1 MAEYGYGRWRH
12 VRDPAVPSAGRLPG
26 EFGTGNSAPEE
37 CTTEGGLV
45 TQVGE
50 GHETAADEA
59 GPVLTFGAPT
69 AGEVLAE
76 RYQLEEHVNN
86 DSAGRQVWRGID
98 VILRRPVAMVLRHP
112 GGDSAVEMLQAAVAA
127 SRVIHPNLA
136 GVYDAIDE
144 QDRAYV
150 VREWVDGESLRDLV
164 AAEGPLDPARAIAIA
179 HSVADAL
186 TAVHATGMI
195 HGNVHPGSTL
205 IADDGRVVLAD
216 ARADA
221 ADSTESDI
229 RAVGGILYFALTGH
243 WPHTEVGDS
252 ALPDANRDSA
262 GNPAAPRQIRAGIPA
277 YLDDLTMDLLDRRVA
292 APASDALTAELG
304 RLDAA
309 ADDEEYEDVGP
320 LRFVQ
325 SGSSSSSEPI
335 RSAPKIMVGVG
346 ALIVIAIIGL
356 VFGIR
361 AINKTSNSTDAGNI
375 PVTQPTNAG
384 DSTVQQPAPVP
395 QKIKITPDMVRMVD
409 PPRGERLDGDQA
421 KYTIDGNPATVWET
435 SKYNTAP
442 FGGLKPGMGVLINLG
457 EKRSLSE
464 VQVTTSAPGA
474 TIDVRT
480 GSSDPGDSS
489 NGDEK
494 IAKDFKSLSDE
505 KPEKSSGTKWY
516 FSGFD
521 PNQKY
526 QYVLVFLTELPRA
539 EDGDRFQISVS
550 EIELSGY

>member
-1 MAEYGYGRWRH
+1 MH
-12 VRDPAVPSAGRLPG
+12 SCAGERL
-26 EFGTGNSAPEE
+26 SAPEE

-50 GHETAADEA
+50 GHETTADEG

-112 GGDSAVEMLQAAVAA
+112 GGDSATEMLQAAVAA

-144 QDRAYV
+144 QQRAYV

-216 ARADA
+216 ARAHE
-221 ADSTESDI
+221 ADSTESDV
-229 RAVGGILYFALTGH
+229 RAVGGLLYFALTGH
-243 WPHTEVGDS
+243 WPHNEVGGS
-252 ALPDANRDSA
+252 ALPDANRDST
-262 GNPAAPRQIRAGIPA
+262 GSPAAPRQIRAGVPA

-292 APASDALTAELG
+292 APVSDALTAELG

-309 ADDEEYEDVGP
+309 AEDEEFEDVGP

-325 SGSSSSSEPI
+325 GGSSSSGEQM
-335 RSAPKIMVGVG
+335 RSAPKILVGVG

-356 VFGIR
+356 IFGIR
-361 AINKTSNSTDAGNI
+361 AINNTSNSNDTAGSDKPAVVPTD
-375 PVTQPTNAG
+375 
-384 DSTVQQPAPVP
+384 DSGGETGPLPKP
-395 QKIKITPDMVRMVD
+395 SPLKITGNMVRLVD
-409 PPRGERLDGDQA
+409 PPPGDRGDADEARLTVDGDPNSGWSTQTFYNRA
-421 KYTIDGNPATVWET
+421 NFGNTKE
-435 SKYNTAP
+435 
-442 FGGLKPGMGVLINLG
+442 GMGILINLG
-457 EKRSLSE
+457 EPRSLSE
-464 VQVTTSAPGA
+464 VRVATSAPGV
-474 TIDVRT
+474 TMDVRT
-480 GSSDPGDSS
+480 GTEDPGNNSA
-489 NGDEK
+489 GDK
-494 IAKDFKSLSDE
+494 KLLQQFKSLSDE
-505 KPEKSSGTKWY
+505 KPEKSGGTKWIY
-516 FSGFD
+516 TGFD

-526 QYVLVFLTELPRA
+526 QYVLVFLTELPPS
-539 EDGDRFQISVS
+539 EEGDGYKVSVN
-550 EIELSGY
+550 EIELYGY

>member
-1 MAEYGYGRWRH
+1 M
-12 VRDPAVPSAGRLPG
+12 
-26 EFGTGNSAPEE
+26 
-37 CTTEGGLV
+37 

-150 VREWVDGESLRDLV
+150 VREWVDGESLRDLIGGD
-164 AAEGPLDPARAIAIA
+164 GPLDPARAIAIA

-195 HGNVHPGSTL
+195 HGNVHPGSIL

-221 ADSTESDI
+221 ADSTETDV

-243 WPHTEVGDS
+243 WPHTEVGGS
-252 ALPDANRDSA
+252 ALPDATRDSA

-292 APASDALTAELG
+292 APGSEALTSELG

-309 ADDEEYEDVGP
+309 AEDEEYEDVGP

-325 SGSSSSSEPI
+325 SGTGSSSEPI
-335 RSAPKIMVGVG
+335 RSAPKILVGVG

-356 VFGIR
+356 IFGIR
-361 AINKTSNSTDAGNI
+361 AINNTGNSTDSGNT
-375 PVTQPTNAG
+375 PAAQPTNAG
-384 DSTVQQPAPVP
+384 DSTAQQPAPVP
-395 QKIKITPDMVRMVD
+395 QEIKLTADMVRMVD
-409 PPRGERLDGDQA
+409 PPDGDRVDNDQA
-421 KYTIDGNPATVWET
+421 KYTVDGDPGTAWET
-435 SKYNTAP
+435 QKYNTAP
-442 FGGLKPGMGVLINLG
+442 FGRLKSGMGILINLG
-457 EKRSLSE
+457 QPRALSE
-464 VQVTTSAPGA
+464 VQVLTSAPGA

-480 GSSDPGDSS
+480 GPKDFGDSS
-489 NGDEK
+489 EGDK
-494 IAKDFKSLSDE
+494 KVANDFKSLSDE
-505 KPEKSSGTKWY
+505 KPEKAPGTKW
-516 FSGFD
+516 FFTGFD
-521 PNQKY
+521 PNEKY
-526 QYVLVFLTELPRA
+526 QYVLVFLTSLPRA

-550 EIELSGY
+550 EIKLSGY

>member
-1 MAEYGYGRWRH
+1 
-12 VRDPAVPSAGRLPG
+12 
-26 EFGTGNSAPEE
+26 
-37 CTTEGGLV
+37 V

-50 GHETAADEA
+50 GHETAADEG

-127 SRVIHPNLA
+127 SRVIHPNLV

-144 QDRAYV
+144 QNRAYV

-186 TAVHATGMI
+186 TAVHATGMV

-216 ARADA
+216 ARADE

-229 RAVGGILYFALTGH
+229 RAVGGVLYFALTGH
-243 WPHTEVGDS
+243 WPHTEVGRS
-252 ALPDANRDSA
+252 ALPDANRDSS
-262 GNPAAPRQIRAGIPA
+262 GSPAAPRQIRAGVPA

-309 ADDEEYEDVGP
+309 AEDEEFEDVGP

-325 SGSSSSSEPI
+325 GGSSSTGEQM
-335 RSAPKIMVGVG
+335 RSAPKILVGVG

-356 VFGIR
+356 IFGIR
-361 AINKTSNSTDAGNI
+361 AINDQSNKNTASGGTTA
-375 PVTQPTNAG
+375 VAPTG
-384 DSTVQQPAPVP
+384 DGGAETPALPNP
-395 QKIKITPDMVRMVD
+395 KKLELTADMVRLVD
-409 PPRGERLDGDQA
+409 APPGDRGDADEAELTVDGDTNTGWSTQTF
-421 KYTIDGNPATVWET
+421 YNRPNFGNRKE
-435 SKYNTAP
+435 
-442 FGGLKPGMGVLINLG
+442 GMGILINLG
-457 EKRSLSE
+457 EARTLSE
-464 VQVTTSAPGA
+464 VRVATSAPGV
-474 TIDVRT
+474 TMDVRT
-480 GSSDPGDSS
+480 GTSDPGNSQE
-489 NGDEK
+489 GDRKLLKE
-494 IAKDFKSLSDE
+494 FKSLFDE
-505 KPEKSSGTKWY
+505 KPEKSTGTKWFY
-516 FSGFD
+516 SGFE

-526 QYVLVFLTELPRA
+526 QYVLVFLTSLPPS
-539 EDGDRFQISVS
+539 EEGDGFKVSVN
-550 EIELSGY
+550 EIELFGY

>member
-1 MAEYGYGRWRH
+1 M
-12 VRDPAVPSAGRLPG
+12 
-26 EFGTGNSAPEE
+26 
-37 CTTEGGLV
+37 

-98 VILRRPVAMVLRHP
+98 VILRRPVAVVLRHP
-112 GGDSAVEMLQAAVAA
+112 GGDSATEMLQAAVAA

-144 QDRAYV
+144 QERAYV

-164 AAEGPLDPARAIAIA
+164 GAEGPLDPARAITIA
-179 HSVADAL
+179 HSVAGAL

-195 HGNVHPGSTL
+195 HGNVHPGTIL

-216 ARADA
+216 ARADE

-229 RAVGGILYFALTGH
+229 RAVGGILYFALTAH
-243 WPHTEVGDS
+243 WPHAEVGRS

-277 YLDDLTMDLLDRRVA
+277 YLDDLTMDLLDRRVV

-309 ADDEEYEDVGP
+309 AEDDEYEDVGP

-325 SGSSSSSEPI
+325 GNSSSSEPI
-335 RSAPKIMVGVG
+335 RSAPKILVGVG

-356 VFGIR
+356 VFGIG
-361 AINKTSNSTDAGNI
+361 AINSTGNSAGETAQNGTAAGGGTAQGDTPDA
-375 PVTQPTNAG
+375 TQT
-384 DSTVQQPAPVP
+384 QAPKDP
-395 QKIKITPDMVRMVD
+395 EKIKLTADMVRIVD
-409 PPRGERLDGDQA
+409 PPPGDRDDTAEAKNTVDGDKDTAWKLSWYSQP
-421 KYTIDGNPATVWET
+421 KFGNEKA
-435 SKYNTAP
+435 
-442 FGGLKPGMGVLINLG
+442 GMGVLIDLG
-457 EKRSLSE
+457 EARALSE
-464 VQVTTSAPGA
+464 VRVSTSLPGVVM
-474 TIDVRT
+474 DVRT
-480 GSSDPGDSS
+480 GTEDPGDNSA
-489 NGDEK
+489 GDQK
-494 IAKDFKSLSDE
+494 VVQQFKSISDE
-505 KPEKSSGTKWY
+505 DAAGSKSSGTTHVM
-516 FSGFD
+516 SGFD

-526 QYVLVFLTELPRA
+526 QYLMVFLSELPKND
-539 EDGDRFQISVS
+539 ETPGYQVNVN
-550 EIELSGY
+550 EIELYGY

>member
-1 MAEYGYGRWRH
+1 M
-12 VRDPAVPSAGRLPG
+12 PG
-26 EFGTGNSAPEE
+26 EFGTEE

-86 DSAGRQVWRGID
+86 DSAGRQVWRGTD
-98 VILRRPVAMVLRHP
+98 VILRRPVAMVLRYP

-127 SRVIHPNLA
+127 SRVIHPNLV

-144 QDRAYV
+144 QERAYV
-150 VREWVDGESLRDLV
+150 VREWVDGESLRDLI

-186 TAVHATGMI
+186 TAVHATGMV

-221 ADSTESDI
+221 ADSNESDV

-243 WPHTEVGDS
+243 WPHTEVGRS

-309 ADDEEYEDVGP
+309 AEDEEFEDVGP

-325 SGSSSSSEPI
+325 SGGSSSSGEQV
-335 RSAPKIMVGVG
+335 RSAPKILVGVG

-361 AINKTSNSTDAGNI
+361 AINNTGKSTEANNA
-375 PVTQPTNAG
+375 PVTQPTG
-384 DSTVQQPAPVP
+384 DGDNSAQQPAPEP
-395 QKIKITPDMVRMVD
+395 QKIKLTADMVRMVD
-409 PPRGERLDGDQA
+409 PPDGQRLDGEQA
-421 KYTIDGNPATVWET
+421 KYTVDGDPSTVWET
-435 SKYNTAP
+435 SKYNSAP
-442 FGGLKPGMGVLINLG
+442 FGGLKPGMGILINLG
-457 EKRSLSE
+457 EKRALSE

-480 GSSDPGDSS
+480 GTSDPGDSS
-489 NGDEK
+489 SGDDK
-494 IAKDFKSLSDE
+494 VVKNFKSLSDE
-505 KPEKSSGTKWY
+505 KPEKASGTKVY

-521 PNQKY
+521 PNEKY

-550 EIELSGY
+550 EIALSGY

>member
-1 MAEYGYGRWRH
+1 MAEYGYGRCRH

-26 EFGTGNSAPEE
+26 EFSTEE

-50 GHETAADEA
+50 GHETAADEG
-59 GPVLTFGAPT
+59 GPVLTFGVPT

-98 VILRRPVAMVLRHP
+98 VVLRRPVAMVLRHP

-216 ARADA
+216 ARAHA
-221 ADSTESDI
+221 ADSTESDV

-243 WPHTEVGDS
+243 WPHTEVGQS

-277 YLDDLTMDLLDRRVA
+277 YLDDLTMDLLDRRVT
-292 APASDALTAELG
+292 APVSDALTAELG

-309 ADDEEYEDVGP
+309 AEDEEYEDVGP

-325 SGSSSSSEPI
+325 SGSSSSSSEPI
-335 RSAPKIMVGVG
+335 RSAPKILVGVG
-346 ALIVIAIIGL
+346 ALIIIAIIGL

-361 AINKTSNSTDAGNI
+361 AINNTGNSSDSGNT
-375 PVTQPTNAG
+375 PVAQPTNAG
-384 DSTVQQPAPVP
+384 DSTAQQPAPEP
-395 QKIKITPDMVRMVD
+395 QQIKLTADMVRMVD
-409 PPRGERLDGDQA
+409 PPGGDRLDGEQA
-421 KYTIDGNPATVWET
+421 KLTVDGDPATAWET

-442 FGGLKPGMGVLINLG
+442 FGRIKPGMGILINLG
-457 EKRSLSE
+457 QPRALSE
-464 VQVTTSAPGA
+464 VQVLTSAPGA

-480 GSSDPGDSS
+480 GAKDFGDSRE
-489 NGDEK
+489 GDEK
-494 IAKDFKSLSDE
+494 IVKEFQSLSDE
-505 KPEKSSGTKWY
+505 KPEKAPGTKWY
-516 FSGFD
+516 FTGFD
-521 PNQKY
+521 PNAKY
-526 QYVLVFLTELPRA
+526 QYLLVLLTELPRA
-539 EDGDRFQISVS
+539 EDGDRFQISVN
-550 EIELSGY
+550 EIQLSGY